1 MLVDANV
8 ENIHFMQAD
17 TDVTDEQTFTRES
30 MPLKVTMQG
39 RGGTRFGPAVAEM
52 AEKYPSVSCLIYL
65 TDLESNDF
73 GSEPHF
79 PVVWITNS
87 ATEAPYGEIIE
98 VN

>member
-8 ENIHFMQAD
+8 ENVRFMQAD
-17 TDVTDEQTFTRES
+17 THVTDEQTFTRES

-39 RGGTRFGPAVAEM
+39 RGGTRFGPAIAEM

-65 TDLESNDF
+65 TDLESSDF

>member
-17 TDVTDEQTFTRES
+17 THVTDEQTFTRES

-39 RGGTRFGPAVAEM
+39 RGGTMFGPAIAEM
-52 AEKYPSVSCLIYL
+52 AEKHPSVSCLIYL

-73 GSEPHF
+73 GTEPPF

>member
-1 MLVDANV
+1 
-8 ENIHFMQAD
+8 
-17 TDVTDEQTFTRES
+17 
-30 MPLKVTMQG
+30 MPLKVTMKG

-65 TDLESNDF
+65 TDLEANDF
-73 GSEPHF
+73 GTEPHF

-87 ATEAPYGEIIE
+87 VTEAPYGEIIE